1 MRLGLGLTIALLV
14 AGCGSSPPS
23 APSASSAPPPA
34 PVVTPVA
41 TESPIAASS
50 FGPSLTSVRVDATLL
65 ERLPAAIDGV
75 SAQPDPVTAAEVAR
89 DAALQAQVQAI
100 AIAIYVAPEV
110 SGSTGDYAVAT
121 VVRLRP
127 GVFSDTFYRDWRDTF
142 DAGVCEQAGGVS
154 TRAETTIAERPVH
167 IGTCVGGI
175 ATYHVHLVDD
185 DLLVSIQ
192 GVGERRLGER
202 IVGGLTE

>member
-1 MRLGLGLTIALLV
+1 MRLGVGLAIALLV
-14 AGCGSSPPS
+14 AGCASSPPS
-23 APSASSAPPPA
+23 TPISSSVAPG
-34 PVVTPVA
+34 VTPAA
-41 TESPIAASS
+41 TASPVAASPV
-50 FGPSLTSVRVDATLL
+50 GPSLGSVRVDATLL
-65 ERLPAAIDGV
+65 ERLPTAVDGV
-75 SAQPDPVTAAEVAR
+75 AAQPDAVTAAEVAT

-100 AIAIYVAPEV
+100 AIAIYIAPEV

-121 VVRLRP
+121 VVQLRP

-175 ATYHVHLVDD
+175 ATYHVHLADADV
-185 DLLVSIQ
+185 LVSIQ
-192 GVGERRLGER
+192 GVGQGRLGER
-202 IVGGLTE
+202 IVAGLTE